1 MDLRNLISLNSI
13 ARLAKKLE
21 LSSLNIIFFGVQHSK
36 MLYIPLRVNKS
47 VNLRRD
53 FDNQKK

>member
-1 MDLRNLISLNSI
+1 MDLKNLISLNSI
-13 ARLAKKLE
+13 ARLAKKYE
-21 LSSLNIIFFGVQHSK
+21 LSFLNIIFSGMQHSK